1 MCSNEKSG
9 GPLLQVQCVELPI
22 PEPAKGQPMKNL
34 TIAQTACVQGGAAF
48 VDSQMCLADSPY
60 DFDQFSL
67 GMNDQVLL
75 AAQRPYDP
83 PIEGKFPSKW
93 DIGLALLG
101 LGVSIYTMG
110 K

>member
-1 MCSNEKSG
+1 
-9 GPLLQVQCVELPI
+9 
-22 PEPAKGQPMKNL
+22 
-34 TIAQTACVQGGAAF
+34 
-48 VDSQMCLADSPY
+48 
-60 DFDQFSL
+60 
-67 GMNDQVLL
+67 MNDQVLL